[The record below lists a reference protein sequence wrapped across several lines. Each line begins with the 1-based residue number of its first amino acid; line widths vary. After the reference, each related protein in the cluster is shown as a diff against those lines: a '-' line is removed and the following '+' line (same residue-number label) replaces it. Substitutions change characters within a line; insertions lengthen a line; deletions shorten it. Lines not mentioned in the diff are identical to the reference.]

1 MSSTP
6 LAIAIGCSAGGVD
19 ALKAV
24 IGKLDARIQQ
34 TILVCCHSRSDTME
48 LLCEVL
54 GRVSALPVIE
64 AAERHRVQ
72 AGVVQ
77 LAPSG
82 YHLLVENDQRF
93 ALSIDPRVNYAR
105 PSIDV
110 MFNSAAEVWGE
121 QLIGVILTGGNAD
134 GAAGLQRIRQ
144 GGGIAIIQS
153 PIDAEAS
160 TMPQAALDSAGADY
174 CVKLPDIAPLLNH
187 LCLA

>member
-1 MSSTP
+1 MNRPET
-6 LAIAIGCSAGGVD
+6 IAIGCSAGGVD

-24 IGKLDARIQQ
+24 VSGLDAGLKQAV
-34 TILVCCHSRSDTME
+34 LVCCHTGSDTVE

-64 AAERHRVQ
+64 AVERHAVQ
-72 AGVVQ
+72 GGTVY

-82 YHLLVENDQRF
+82 YHLLVEHDRHF

-110 MFNSAAEVWGE
+110 MFCAAAEVWHE
-121 QLIGVILTGGNAD
+121 KLVGVVLTGGNAD
-134 GAAGLQRIRQ
+134 GASGLQRIREL
-144 GGGIAIIQS
+144 GGTAIVQS
-153 PIDAEAS
+153 PSSAEIS
-160 TMPQAALDSAGADY
+160 IMPQAALDIAGADY
-174 CVKLPDIAPLLNH
+174 CMDLSAIATLINR